1 MRFNDEEDRDVVISI
16 IRITRFIFNETIR
29 LIYYSGKIWNR
40 LETIV
45 VRLIYYSGKIW
56 NRLETIM
63 VRVIYYSRKIWNHLE
78 TIMVR
83 LIYYSGK
90 IIVSRNV
97 YFSLWINV
105 SHDNAPLNCDR

>member
-16 IRITRFIFNETIR
+16 IRIARFIYNETIV
-29 LIYYSGKIWNR
+29 I
-40 LETIV
+40 
-45 VRLIYYSGKIW
+45 
-56 NRLETIM
+56 
-63 VRVIYYSRKIWNHLE
+63 RVIYYSGKIWNHLE